1 MSRNRLSAMR
11 NLHLMAKNRQN
22 VDPELETDEKVRK
35 DFQKSNYKIF
45 GVFLMFFIGGVYFF
59 FKEPTAKET
68 IQAKK

>member
-22 VDPELETDEKVRK
+22 VDTELETDEKVRK

-45 GVFLMFFIGGVYFF
+45 GIFLMFFIGGVYFF
-59 FKEPTAKET
+59 FKEPSVNET